1 MDLEIGQILW
11 LKIRYKLDEVAKEKH
26 PMLIA
31 NINKEFVEVI
41 ALDKTFGKMQNL
53 YRTYNVY
60 INSEN
65 PKETVIFQDSY
76 AQLNNKFTIE
86 NIEEL
91 KKARKTED
99 KLSNTKLD
107 DILLKYNIW
116 HENNIIPEERIV
128 HMDKNDILK
137 INPDLRVRK
146 YIGYR

>member
-1 MDLEIGQILW
+1 MNLEIGQILW

-53 YRTYNVY
+53 YRAYNVY

-146 YIGYR
+146 FIGYR